1 MSSLYTDIIQHAYK
15 YPQHRGSVAGHTHAA
30 EDENPLCGDMLR
42 VELRVE
48 NGHIV
53 ELAYQGRGCA
63 ISQASAELMCDLLR
77 GSDVGQVGAI
87 NRETV
92 LEEMGIPSISPA
104 RLKCA
109 LLSVEVIK
117 QALSRGQQS
126 GEAGT

>member
-15 YPQHRGSVAGHTHAA
+15 YPEHRGSVTGHTHSA

-48 NGHIV
+48 NGQIV
-53 ELAYQGRGCA
+53 EVAYQGRGCA

-77 GSDVGQVGAI
+77 GSNVDQVSTL
-87 NRETV
+87 NRDTV

-117 QALSRGQQS
+117 QALTRGRRI
-126 GEAGT
+126 EKAGA